1 VAIPFDPVTLRA
13 GTPIILDT
21 QNNIRVPSGV
31 SPDGTQI
38 AYFAIGEHQED
49 LFIGSKDGRMRR
61 ITDDAA
67 RDRAPVFT
75 PDGRSLMFYSNRD
88 GKWATWSI
96 GIDGGGLRKVANP
109 SGGAVYAYV
118 SPKGDAIVF
127 VSDSGRDAYM
137 ASIDRT
143 PATITQLPGTVID
156 GKFFSATDWSPDAT
170 KLAGVFNV
178 ESGRPAGIGVYDLRA
193 KSVALISSDEAW
205 AAKWLSDGRRMVYF
219 VTNGRELMVLDTVTR
234 QRTVVDVRL
243 PAPSLAETFA
253 ISRDSRTIYY
263 GATRAEAD
271 IWIVERK

>member
-1 VAIPFDPVTLRA
+1 
-13 GTPIILDT
+13 
-21 QNNIRVPSGV
+21 
-31 SPDGTQI
+31 
-38 AYFAIGEHQED
+38 
-49 LFIGSKDGRMRR
+49 
-61 ITDDAA
+61 
-67 RDRAPVFT
+67 
-75 PDGRSLMFYSNRD
+75 
-88 GKWATWSI
+88 
-96 GIDGGGLRKVANP
+96 VANP